1 MTQPRAMQWEWRD
14 VLWIVL
20 FVALL
25 IAAGYGLRDPW
36 PADEPRFASL
46 ARDMVHSGNWLIP
59 RVGGD
64 LYQDKPPVFFW
75 LLAASYWLFG
85 SVRASF
91 LLPSLLASLGVLLLV
106 YDLGRRLHGREA
118 GLLAALTLGCSLQF
132 VITMR
137 GAQIDGTLLLLSTLS
152 LYGLCRHLL
161 LGPHWR
167 WYFVGG
173 VAAGVGV
180 ITKGVGFLP
189 LLAILVYAAMRG
201 RGWAGLAIPGDEARS
216 RLRWALA
223 PLGLLIGMS
232 LWGLPMLTAVATSAD
247 PALVAYRDELLV
259 QQTVTRYTAAWHH
272 VRPWYYFLVDVIP
285 TLWVPLSLLSF
296 WLVPRWLADCRARR
310 AEVGLFLGWAALVVL
325 FFSLSPGKRGIYIL
339 PALPALALAAA
350 AHLPEVLR
358 LRRVGIASLVLAGLF
373 AIAGLALSIAYLLG
387 QPAALQLVDDARVP
401 TAAPLLAFTALAL
414 IGWWQASRRLAVA
427 AWPLVLAA
435 LTVCWGFGIAP
446 HLNGVRSARAFMSGV
461 LSQVPKESQLG
472 LVAYKE
478 QFLLYL
484 NRETVNFGHRRWL
497 EGNREAF
504 DAAWWLAESA
514 DRVLLVP
521 GELLKPCF
529 LSPATTLRI
538 PAGVT
543 SAESWWLVS
552 GQPLASCVAAGD
564 SLRVIPY
571 PAHPVG

>member
-296 WLVPRWLADCRARR
+296 WLVPRWVTDCRARR

-427 AWPLVLAA
+427 MP
-435 LTVCWGFGIAP
+435 
-446 HLNGVRSARAFMSGV
+446 
-461 LSQVPKESQLG
+461 LSQ
-472 LVAYKE
+472 
-478 QFLLYL
+478 
-484 NRETVNFGHRRWL
+484 
-497 EGNREAF
+497 
-504 DAAWWLAESA
+504 
-514 DRVLLVP
+514 
-521 GELLKPCF
+521 
-529 LSPATTLRI
+529 
-538 PAGVT
+538 
-543 SAESWWLVS
+543 
-552 GQPLASCVAAGD
+552 
-564 SLRVIPY
+564 
-571 PAHPVG
+571 